1 MPVPSTIPERIK
13 QARLDAGLT
22 QQKLGELCG
31 YTGDSAQV
39 TVRRWEAGSRPI
51 PLEKLRTVARLL
63 NLTLED
69 LIP

>member
-1 MPVPSTIPERIK
+1 MPIPYTIPERIK
-13 QARLDAGLT
+13 QARLNTGLT
-22 QQKLGELCG
+22 QQQLGELCG
-31 YTGDSAQV
+31 YTGDTASV
-39 TVRRWEAGSRPI
+39 TVRRWELGTRPV

>member
-1 MPVPSTIPERIK
+1 MPVPARITETIK
-13 QARLDAGLT
+13 KARMDAGLT

-31 YTGDSAQV
+31 YTGNSAQV

-69 LIP
+69 LVP

>member
-1 MPVPSTIPERIK
+1 MPVPARITETIK
-13 QARLDAGLT
+13 KARLDAGLT

-39 TVRRWEAGSRPI
+39 SVGRWEAGSRPI
-51 PLEKLRTVARLL
+51 PLEKLRTVAGLL

-69 LIP
+69 LVP